1 MSVKYLTYV
10 VRKGPSTNDVVFEGG
25 RGYVGQNGE
34 IRRGGEGVF
43 REKRRRIFKFRRFL
57 IQQIFRKFITNAHM
71 GNIFFQ
77 MLPICNRLVVR

>member
-1 MSVKYLTYV
+1 M
-10 VRKGPSTNDVVFEGG
+10 
-25 RGYVGQNGE
+25 GQNGE

-77 MLPICNRLVVR
+77 MLPICDRLVVR

>member
-1 MSVKYLTYV
+1 MVKIGGKMV
-10 VRKGPSTNDVVFEGG
+10 NVVFECPL
-25 RGYVGQNGE
+25 
-34 IRRGGEGVF
+34 

>member
-1 MSVKYLTYV
+1 M
-10 VRKGPSTNDVVFEGG
+10 
-25 RGYVGQNGE
+25 GQNGE

-71 GNIFFQ
+71 GNIFFSNVTHMQ
-77 MLPICNRLVVR
+77 QTGGMLITGFLAGGMHLFVTLRIFKCGASSSC